1 MTNVVVTITQRKAP
15 QRRWCGIFRSLQ
27 GLSVCLLI
35 ESTQKTLHGM
45 VGNYQAN
52 LDCVECA
59 HVFNEKNMMFY
70 RIESLQIQIITD
82 NQNGYGEVY
91 TNTLKKTIQ

>member
-1 MTNVVVTITQRKAP
+1 
-15 QRRWCGIFRSLQ
+15 
-27 GLSVCLLI
+27 
-35 ESTQKTLHGM
+35 M

>member
-1 MTNVVVTITQRKAP
+1 M
-15 QRRWCGIFRSLQ
+15 
-27 GLSVCLLI
+27 
-35 ESTQKTLHGM
+35 
-45 VGNYQAN
+45 
-52 LDCVECA
+52 DCVECA